1 MKDRLVGYLVK
12 IYLALF
18 GYPDIGTH
26 IYFSLV
32 LGFLKPSSGERILDA
47 GCGNGIYI
55 NSLVQKFGINGWG
68 IDVNETY
75 LKRAGVLAKTFRC
88 TSQLKKMSLTNLL
101 FPDGFFDKIICL
113 QALQFIDDDKRAIK
127 EIGRVLKKRGILV
140 LSFPGEKYYDKIK
153 ISSGKLETMIV
164 KRKGYSPEEMQAL
177 LKKRGFKIL
186 QKKIVSGPFFKKLV
200 SIQSYFHHKGLAL
213 VNLIIFP
220 LLGLLAR
227 TDLSLAKAP
236 KDKAIYL
243 FKAQKI

>member
-1 MKDRLVGYLVK
+1 MKNSLANYLIK
-12 IYLALF
+12 TYLNLF
-18 GYPDIGTH
+18 GYPDTGARLC
-26 IYFSLV
+26 FSPVIAL
-32 LGFLKPSSGERILDA
+32 LNPLPGEKILDA

-55 NSLVQKFGINGWG
+55 NSLVQKCGINGWG
-68 IDVNETY
+68 IDINEAY
-75 LKRAGVLAKTFRC
+75 LKRAGVLAKIFRC
-88 TSQLKKMSLTNLL
+88 PSQFKKMSLTDLL

-127 EIGRVLKKRGILV
+127 EMGRVLKKGGILV
-140 LSFPGEKYYDKIK
+140 LGFPGEKYYEKIK
-153 ISSGKLETMIV
+153 ISSRKLDTMIV

-186 QKKIVSGPFFKKLV
+186 RKKIVSGPFFKKLV

-213 VNLIIFP
+213 VNLVIFP

-243 FKAQKI
+243 FKAQKT